1 MVMDKHNIKLDAKF
15 SKIAPLPPF
24 DRQASRKRIRNVFL
38 EKMLKKKLATHHLE
52 QDESASQNGPSQN
65 PKENKMDFQPAAFN
79 FATDNFQPETENLNL
94 QTGNSQQA
102 GASHSSPSDLTNIA
116 PSPDIDPHWDS
127 HQHPR
132 SSQNLNL
139 QTGNSQQ
146 AGASHSS
153 PSDLTNIAPSP
164 DIDSHWDSHQH
175 PRSSQNLNLQ
185 TGDSHQAGASHS
197 SPSDLANIAPSPDID
212 PHWDSLQH
220 PRSSQN
226 LNLQTG
232 NSQQAGDSDAS
243 HQSKAS
249 HSNMP
254 PPHPTSVPTKKL
266 PFATKWLLIGS
277 LLFIGY
283 HACISI
289 LHLAAEKYQL
299 YPLDQLK
306 IVGTESTGLDEKIQ
320 GQTLLSNIVKQR
332 RSLLLIDDKKLASTI
347 SQMPEVKKVSVHRI
361 FPSTLIISVVENT
374 FLVIIKENANFYAV
388 DPEKPTE
395 KLNLPLLKDQR
406 FFIEMKGLSKQDEL
420 FNRNYLNRLLTELA
434 NLPEKERDLLQYF
447 KKITYDRGQITLHA
461 KSNHVRIVWQDH
473 PQKEALRQARYAYL
487 FWKEDDMQNRGI
499 DLIDINGKLVRYTEY
514 NKRAFFDEEES

>member
-15 SKIAPLPPF
+15 SKIAPLSPF

-38 EKMLKKKLATHHLE
+38 EKMLTKKSATHHFE
-52 QDESASQNGPSQN
+52 QDESANQQNRLASQNGPSQN

-79 FATDNFQPETENLNL
+79 FATDNFQPEMENLNL
-94 QTGNSQQA
+94 QTGDSQQT
-102 GASHSSPSDLTNIA
+102 G
-116 PSPDIDPHWDS
+116 DS
-127 HQHPR
+127 HQ
-132 SSQNLNL
+132 
-139 QTGNSQQ
+139 T
-146 AGASHSS
+146 GASHSS

-164 DIDSHWDSHQH
+164 DIDSHWDSHRH
-175 PRSSQNLNLQ
+175 PRSSQNLNWQTGDSQQ

-197 SPSDLANIAPSPDID
+197 
-212 PHWDSLQH
+212 
-220 PRSSQN
+220 
-226 LNLQTG
+226 
-232 NSQQAGDSDAS
+232 
-243 HQSKAS
+243 
-249 HSNMP
+249 NMP
-254 PPHPTSVPTKKL
+254 PPHPTTVPTKKL
-266 PFATKWLLIGS
+266 PFAIKWLLIGS

-299 YPLDQLK
+299 YPLNQLK

-332 RSLLLIDDKKLASTI
+332 RSLLLIDDKKLANTI
-347 SQMPEVKKVSVHRI
+347 SQMPEVKRVSVHRI